1 MTLLDLSRPEP
12 RMHKPVLIR
21 LSKTDRKQ
29 LEKLARRTKTPISTL
44 AYRAVR
50 RMLDSEYGEGGAQ

>member
-1 MTLLDLSRPEP
+1 
-12 RMHKPVLIR
+12 MHKPVLIR

-50 RMLDSEYGEGGAQ
+50 HMLETEFAEGGAQ

>member
-50 RMLDSEYGEGGAQ
+50 HMLDTEYGTDGAQ